1 MCRHVKCRMLST
13 EGQFET
19 IKGFKRIDLLNR
31 KTDNIR
37 VCPGWAI
44 STMMTVIDLC
54 RHWRRKTWKCWRC
67 LPFIAPRDILDAAS
81 TNDHMLQVLSS
92 LPIWGEFV

>member
-31 KTDNIR
+31 KTGNIR

-44 STMMTVIDLC
+44 STMMTDHRPLSPLETQDVEVLALPPFYC
-54 RHWRRKTWKCWRC
+54 TSRHSGCCIHKRSH
-67 LPFIAPRDILDAAS
+67 AS
-81 TNDHMLQVLSS
+81 
-92 LPIWGEFV
+92 GAE